1 MTKHARAL
9 PTWRPSPDALVR
21 RFEAAMATVPGAQAR
36 KMFGYPA
43 AFRNG
48 NMFAGLFQDQMILRL
63 STDERAELSRHP
75 GAKPFEPMAGR
86 PMREYVVVPPAM
98 LRSPGELHA
107 WLARAFAYAGSL
119 PPKTRPA
126 ARPKR
131 QARP

>member
-1 MTKHARAL
+1 MAKPARAI
-9 PTWRPSPDALVR
+9 PKWRASPDALVR
-21 RFEAAMATVPGAQAR
+21 RFEAAMATVTDAQAR
-36 KMFGYPA
+36 KMFCYPA

-63 STDERAELSRHP
+63 SADARDELCRHP
-75 GAKPFEPMAGR
+75 GAQPFEPMPGR

-98 LRSPGELHA
+98 LRSPDELHA

-126 ARPKR
+126 ARAKR
-131 QARP
+131 KAKP

>member
-1 MTKHARAL
+1 MAKDARAM
-9 PTWRPSPDALVR
+9 PTWRPSPEALVR
-21 RFEAAMATVPGAQAR
+21 RFEAAMAAVPGAHAR

-63 STDERAELSRHP
+63 SADERAELSRHR
-75 GAKPFEPMAGR
+75 GAKPFEPMPGR
-86 PMREYVVVPPAM
+86 PMREYVVVPPAV

-107 WLARAFAYAGSL
+107 WFARAFAYAGSL
-119 PPKTRPA
+119 PSKPRPA

-131 QARP
+131 KTRP